1 MWEYTILERDGKE
14 VILVTGDV
22 NAGEKG
28 WVVCEMP
35 LPDIQPLRDEQI
47 ARAIL
52 MCASPLMVKVL
63 RETKEDIIAEL
74 VDSLAVDD
82 AITVWPFT
90 VPTKS
95 NAKIFEWEMSL
106 SLKKRGR

>member
-1 MWEYTILERDGKE
+1 MWDYTILERDGKE
-14 VILVTGDV
+14 VILVTGDT

-63 RETKEDIIAEL
+63 RETKEDVNRMMISGPVAGSINLNIDRA
-74 VDSLAVDD
+74 LAYAVGIYD
-82 AITVWPFT
+82 
-90 VPTKS
+90 
-95 NAKIFEWEMSL
+95 EEE
-106 SLKKRGR
+106 

>member
-1 MWEYTILERDGKE
+1 MWDYTILEKDGKE
-14 VILVTGDV
+14 VILVTGDA

-63 RETKEDIIAEL
+63 RETKEDVNRMMISGPVAGSI
-74 VDSLAVDD
+74 SLNIDRALAYAVGIYD
-82 AITVWPFT
+82 
-90 VPTKS
+90 
-95 NAKIFEWEMSL
+95 EEE
-106 SLKKRGR
+106 

>member
-1 MWEYTILERDGKE
+1 MWEYTILERGDKE
-14 VILVTGDV
+14 VILVTGDA

-63 RETKEDIIAEL
+63 RETKEDINQMLINGPVARA
-74 VDSLAVDD
+74 VTINIDRALAYAVG
-82 AITVWPFT
+82 IY
-90 VPTKS
+90 
-95 NAKIFEWEMSL
+95 EEEE
-106 SLKKRGR
+106 

>member
-1 MWEYTILERDGKE
+1 MWDYTILEKDGKE
-14 VILVTGDV
+14 VILVTGDT

-63 RETKEDIIAEL
+63 RETK
-74 VDSLAVDD
+74 VDVSGVIGSQLAGNMRAISLNIDRALAYAVGIYD
-82 AITVWPFT
+82 
-90 VPTKS
+90 
-95 NAKIFEWEMSL
+95 EEE
-106 SLKKRGR
+106 